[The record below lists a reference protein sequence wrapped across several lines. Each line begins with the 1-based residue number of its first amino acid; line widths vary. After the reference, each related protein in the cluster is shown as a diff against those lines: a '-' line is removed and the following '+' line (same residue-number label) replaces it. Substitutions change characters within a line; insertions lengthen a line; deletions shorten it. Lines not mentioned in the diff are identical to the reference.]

1 MTSLAVDQARR
12 DFPRGLS
19 QPDAG
24 FRFSMDAL
32 LLAAFAG
39 RERVRGRVLDLGTG
53 CGVVGLG
60 LALDHP
66 DFFGIGLDLNPDMLL
81 HASENVRRLGFAE
94 RFALLLADACGPTGL
109 EPESMDL
116 VLCNPPY
123 RDPGRGRTCP
133 DRART
138 LARFESRAA
147 LADFVRTTAYLL
159 RNRKS
164 CFFIHL
170 AERVDELLDLLRAA
184 KLQPK
189 EVLFVHQRPDTTARL
204 VLVRGLKNGGPGLA
218 VLAPLILHEGQ
229 GDGTRLSDAA
239 LSFCSRLGCNAESG
253 KKNSRTNGGNSEKS
267 GSKRE

>member
-1 MTSLAVDQARR
+1 MRSLAVDQTRR
-12 DFPRGLS
+12 NFPRGLS
-19 QPDAG
+19 QPDSG

-66 DFFGIGLDLNPDMLL
+66 DFFGVGLDLNPDMLR
-81 HASENVRRLGFAE
+81 HAHENVRRLGFVD
-94 RFALLLADACGPTGL
+94 RFALLLADACGPLGL
-109 EPESMDL
+109 APESMDM

-123 RDPGRGRTCP
+123 RDPGCGRTCP
-133 DRART
+133 DRAKT
-138 LARFESRAA
+138 LARFENRAA
-147 LADFVRTTAYLL
+147 LADFVRAAAYLL

-164 CFFIHL
+164 CCFIHL

-189 EVLFVHQRPDTTARL
+189 EVLFVHQRPDASARL
-204 VLVRGLKNGGPGLA
+204 VLVRGLKNGGHGLT
-218 VLAPLILHEGQ
+218 VLPPLFLHQGQ
-229 GDGTRLSDAA
+229 GDGTRLSAAA
-239 LSFCSRLGCNAESG
+239 LAFCPSLACNAEPT
-253 KKNSRTNGGNSEKS
+253 KKNSRTDDGNSEKS
-267 GSKRE
+267 GTKRE